1 MSRWFR
7 FYDDAVNDPRVQRL
21 PGEKFKAWV
30 NLLCLASRNDGA
42 LPCIADIAFGLRLS
56 EDAVSGLLDEFCA
69 LGLMDPI
76 EVPDAPM
83 SYEPHNWKGRQFK
96 SDNSTSRVQRFRNG
110 QCNVSE
116 TVAPSNDE
124 TPPETEAE
132 SETETNKQIVRL
144 PARDDDWPFNY
155 RELFWASYPHKVGKT
170 DALAKLDRVR
180 RRGVSWRKI
189 FTALAAY
196 VQTKPPDR
204 PWCNPATW
212 INQGRWD
219 DEPQNFSPQRRVVDV

>member
-7 FYDDAVNDPRVQRL
+7 FYDDAVNDPKVQRL

-116 TVAPSNDE
+116 TVAIE
-124 TPPETEAE
+124 
-132 SETETNKQIVRL
+132 
-144 PARDDDWPFNY
+144 
-155 RELFWASYPHKVGKT
+155 
-170 DALAKLDRVR
+170 
-180 RRGVSWRKI
+180 
-189 FTALAAY
+189 
-196 VQTKPPDR
+196 
-204 PWCNPATW
+204 
-212 INQGRWD
+212 
-219 DEPQNFSPQRRVVDV
+219 